1 MKATFKRDYSYW
13 PAWLPI
19 TVYFLAVIGL
29 FIVMGIGGDNYYLL
43 MMPVAFVFYFV
54 AMIRNPF
61 HITDDNKL
69 TGNGFIDVE
78 LINRLERK
86 HKGVSVYYRW
96 PNGKAEQ
103 KRFFPLKDIDTFI
116 STLLEI
122 NPNIKLN

>member
-1 MKATFKRDYSYW
+1 MKAIFKRDYSYW
-13 PAWLPI
+13 SAWFPI
-19 TVYFLAVIGL
+19 AAYFLLAIGA
-29 FIVMGIGGDNYYLL
+29 FIVMGIDGDDYYLL

-54 AMIRNPF
+54 AMIRKPF
-61 HITDDNKL
+61 HLTYDNKL
-69 TGNGFIDVE
+69 SGNGFIDVE

-86 HKGVSVYYRW
+86 NKGVTVYYLW